1 VGAETLF
8 PNPPPQYNGLKRMAV
23 MMMMVMMMNM
33 LETMEMMMM
42 MMVMTMG
49 TMMMTIINYEK
60 QLEEFDSIR
69 QFPTSELWV
78 ESYLYKGSIPNT
90 VGRMRHIQH
99 FTGLACGVTAGV
111 VIVDTTT

>member
-1 VGAETLF
+1 
-8 PNPPPQYNGLKRMAV
+8 MAV
-23 MMMMVMMMNM
+23 MMMMMI
-33 LETMEMMMM
+33 MMMM
-42 MMVMTMG
+42 MMTMG
-49 TMMMTIINYEK
+49 TMMMTTINYEK

-69 QFPTSELWV
+69 QFPTSELCV

-111 VIVDTTT
+111 VIVDTAI